1 MHGLSTIPKFLNL
14 IHKNDRE
21 DFNENYRGVSIL
33 PVLSKSFERI
43 IFVQISPLF
52 DTVFWKY

>member
-14 IHKNDRE
+14 FHKNDRE
-21 DFNENYRGVSIL
+21 DFNENYRGISIL

-52 DTVFWKY
+52 DTVF